1 MGGMLGS
8 LLFRGWLHLRLVK
21 SERPL
26 QSLKDLALSFTVRH
40 SQPISLSHTRFTG
53 VTRVARGKYH

>member
-1 MGGMLGS
+1 MGGLLGS
-8 LLFRGWLHLRLVK
+8 LLFRGWLHLSSLNPR
-21 SERPL
+21 EAL

-53 VTRVARGKYH
+53 VTHVARGKYH